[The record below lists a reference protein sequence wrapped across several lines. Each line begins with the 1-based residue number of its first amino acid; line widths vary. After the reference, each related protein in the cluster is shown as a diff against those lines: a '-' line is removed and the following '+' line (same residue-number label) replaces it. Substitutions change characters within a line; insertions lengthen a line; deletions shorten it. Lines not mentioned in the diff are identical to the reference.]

1 MTRRD
6 VLKSAAAAMAGVGLV
21 GAGEE
26 IVSAGGAGTG
36 GSKAKTLRRPFI
48 ETSDG
53 TTLYYKDWG
62 TGRPVVFVTSW
73 SLNSDMWQYQMT
85 PMVSRG
91 FRCVAYDRRG
101 HGRSSQPGSGYD
113 TDTLANDLAALM
125 NQLDIK
131 DAVLVGHSLA
141 GGEIT
146 RYLTRH
152 GSGRVGKIVMIAP
165 TTPFLLKTPNNPDGV
180 PEEFINQARAQWML
194 DYPKWLVDNSP
205 PFFVPGTSQAMMDWV
220 GVLMRQ
226 ASLKAILD
234 CNYAMVHTDFRP
246 ELPKIAVPTLIIQ
259 GDKDASAPLEITGRK
274 TAELI
279 PGSTLKVYPG
289 APHGLMFTHIEKLN
303 GDLIEFAQG

>member
-101 HGRSSQPGSGYD
+101 QHS
-113 TDTLANDLAALM
+113 AA
-125 NQLDIK
+125 
-131 DAVLVGHSLA
+131 H
-141 GGEIT
+141 
-146 RYLTRH
+146 
-152 GSGRVGKIVMIAP
+152 
-165 TTPFLLKTPNNPDGV
+165 
-180 PEEFINQARAQWML
+180 
-194 DYPKWLVDNSP
+194 
-205 PFFVPGTSQAMMDWV
+205 
-220 GVLMRQ
+220 
-226 ASLKAILD
+226 
-234 CNYAMVHTDFRP
+234 
-246 ELPKIAVPTLIIQ
+246 
-259 GDKDASAPLEITGRK
+259 
-274 TAELI
+274 
-279 PGSTLKVYPG
+279 
-289 APHGLMFTHIEKLN
+289 
-303 GDLIEFAQG
+303 